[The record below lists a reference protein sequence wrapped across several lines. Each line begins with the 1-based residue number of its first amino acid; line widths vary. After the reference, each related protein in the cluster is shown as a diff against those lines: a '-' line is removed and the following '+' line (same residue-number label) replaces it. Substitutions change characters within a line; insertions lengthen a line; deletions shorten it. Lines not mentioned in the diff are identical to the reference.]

1 MILFLIYKNRQNENM
16 SEDYYVVLAG
26 GVGAAKFIEGLV
38 NVIEPE
44 LLKIIVNT
52 GDDIELFGLK
62 ICPDLDIITYTLAN
76 LVDKK
81 KGWGFVDETY
91 NCLRILKTYYETG
104 WFNAGDK
111 DLATHIYR
119 TDLFTRGY
127 TKAQITEMICKKL
140 GVKSQVIPMCN
151 EIVETYISTYNGEI
165 HFEEYYI
172 KERCEPE
179 VFGITF
185 KGIEYAKPVDG
196 VLDYIKNAKKILI
209 CPSNPI
215 VSIGTILQVSK
226 IYEALMR
233 EKKKVF
239 AISPIIKGFAVK
251 GPAAPLMQSLDLEVS
266 CVGVATFY
274 KELLGHFIIDNKD
287 CKLKSKIEEL
297 GINTYCYDTLMI
309 SLKKKRNLAQF
320 IINL

>member
-1 MILFLIYKNRQNENM
+1 M

-38 NVIEPE
+38 NVVKPE

-76 LVDKK
+76 LVDKE

-140 GVKSQVIPMCN
+140 GVKSQLIPMCN
-151 EIVETYISTYNGEI
+151 ETVETFISTHDGEI

-179 VFGITF
+179 VLDVKF
-185 KGIEYAKPVDG
+185 KGIENAKPVDG
-196 VLDYIKNAKKILI
+196 ILDYIKNARKILI

-215 VSIGTILQVSK
+215 VSIGTILQVPK
-226 IYEALMR
+226 IKETLMK
-233 EKKKVF
+233 EKNKVF
-239 AISPIIKGFAVK
+239 AISPIIEGAAVK
-251 GPAAPLMQSLDLEVS
+251 GPAASLMQALGLEVS

-274 KELLGHFIIDNKD
+274 KECLEHFIIDNKD
-287 CKLKSKIEEL
+287 CKLKPRIEEL
-297 GINTYCYDTLMI
+297 GINAYCYDTLMI
-309 SLKKKRNLAQF
+309 NLKKKRNLAQF